1 MISPFMAIYNNH
13 VLTTCL
19 SFPVCLTDAE
29 KTQLNRLNMVAC
41 KCQPLFAVAC
51 ETFFVHHDLSTTKRP
66 DRTNQVVTLGRD
78 LRVLK
83 ECHSYTKTRM
93 KTRRPMPPPKKAPA
107 SRRQRIALVIKTVLR
122 FERRCKATIHQ
133 KRTARS

>member
-41 KCQPLFAVAC
+41 ERQPLFARA
-51 ETFFVHHDLSTTKRP
+51 TKAFFMHLDFTTTKGPHRADVP
-66 DRTNQVVTLGRD
+66 IALCHDFVM
-78 LRVLK
+78 LK
-83 ECHSYTKTRM
+83 VDHEIIHTTM
-93 KTRRPMPPPKKAPA
+93 KTVTPTTAPKRRPVIRPQISARP
-107 SRRQRIALVIKTVLR
+107 IKTPLNVAR
-122 FERRCKATIHQ
+122 QYTATIHQ